1 MRTTL
6 TLVEEKM
13 LEHRYLIFAPKG
25 AKDLRVYYPELM
37 DYPEFSTSVMKNN
50 DMLFCWWYACKTSP
64 LYDLPKAQRL
74 QEAVYMAYSSNA
86 QRIEREEQFSK
97 KFPDNITSGLKRME
111 SFNVSS
117 RVSNYVQ
124 TMIVRANCEEMIA
137 KKASEMGP
145 DEMDAWATRT
155 PKLWKLLDETS
166 KAIERGAFGVTAY
179 EETSLKG
186 SDDALRRF
194 RQNNQ

>member
-1 MRTTL
+1 MVPDKIYT
-6 TLVEEKM
+6 
-13 LEHRYLIFAPKG
+13 KG
-25 AKDLRVYYPELM
+25 SDA
-37 DYPEFSTSVMKNN
+37 SG
-50 DMLFCWWYACKTSP
+50 
-64 LYDLPKAQRL
+64 LYDEEPDEKDI
-74 QEAVYMAYSSNA
+74 EYSDD
-86 QRIEREEQFSK
+86 E
-97 KFPDNITSGLKRME
+97 
-111 SFNVSS
+111 
-117 RVSNYVQ
+117 
-124 TMIVRANCEEMIA
+124 EEMMA